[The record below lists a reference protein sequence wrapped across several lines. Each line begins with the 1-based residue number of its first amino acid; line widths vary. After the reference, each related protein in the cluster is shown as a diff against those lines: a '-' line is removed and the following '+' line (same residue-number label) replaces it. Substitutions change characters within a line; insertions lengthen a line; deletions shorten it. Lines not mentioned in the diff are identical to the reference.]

1 MAKIIQVRCPHCQG
15 ILGVEIPSLQ
25 TDRIVARPPSGDVMF
40 TNDMTNNSNLVSDQ
54 ERRASIERWLRQPRI
69 DRPDLG
75 FSNLEAEKNP
85 ALFQHETARQKRAG
99 YI

>member
-1 MAKIIQVRCPHCQG
+1 MTKIIQVRCPHCQG

-54 ERRASIERWLRQPRI
+54 ERRASIQRWLAEPKR
-69 DRPDLG
+69 DGPDIG
-75 FSNLEAEKNP
+75 YSNLESEKTGIGQAEV
-85 ALFQHETARQKRAG
+85 ARQRKLG